1 MVQKGTRAG
10 GMAVAVVLH
19 AAVILL
25 LYLHRPE
32 HRAEPAK
39 ETWIQL
45 VKVQPPK
52 PRPALPPVAVAPQPR
67 PKHVAA
73 RPAPARET
81 AILPIAPIPVEAP
94 LPVADKPASIDMDAA
109 RRVAAQVAREENQRA
124 RTHPNLLKT
133 ERPTKQERLAR
144 AIENARKPDCKTAY
158 AGAGIFALI
167 PLAKNALSSDPSCR
181 W

>member
-1 MVQKGTRAG
+1 MVYKRTRAG
-10 GMAVAVVLH
+10 GLAVAVALH

-25 LYLHRPE
+25 LYFQRPE
-32 HRAEPAK
+32 RHAEPVA

-52 PRPALPPVAVAPQPR
+52 PRPAPPVAVVPAPR
-67 PKHVAA
+67 PKRAAA
-73 RPAPARET
+73 RPAPVRET
-81 AILPIAPIPVEAP
+81 TLVAIPAAPTEAP
-94 LPVADKPASIDMDAA
+94 ASVADKATGIDMDAA
-109 RRVAAQVAREENQRA
+109 RRVAAEVAREENRRA
-124 RTHPNLLKT
+124 QTHPNMLKT

>member
-1 MVQKGTRAG
+1 MQKGTRAG
-10 GMAVAVVLH
+10 GMAVAVALH

-32 HRAEPAK
+32 RHTEPLA

-52 PRPALPPVAVAPQPR
+52 PRPAPPAAVAEAPR
-67 PKHVAA
+67 PRRVTA
-73 RPAPARET
+73 RPVIPARET
-81 AILPIAPIPVEAP
+81 TIVPVAPAPAEAP
-94 LPVADKPASIDMDAA
+94 PAAADKPAGIDMDAA
-109 RRVAAQVAREENQRA
+109 RRVAAEVAREENQRA
-124 RTHPNLLKT
+124 QTHPNMLKT